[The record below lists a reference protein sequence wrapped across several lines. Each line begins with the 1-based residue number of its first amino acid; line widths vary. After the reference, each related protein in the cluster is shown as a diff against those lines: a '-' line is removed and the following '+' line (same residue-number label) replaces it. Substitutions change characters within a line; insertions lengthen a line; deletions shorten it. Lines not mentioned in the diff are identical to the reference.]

1 MTRPRGVVRLA
12 LRSAA
17 CTALLRVRGV
27 PTTGLVRC
35 EGSFPVLHTGG
46 TVRLGAQVS
55 LRSRTGRVEI
65 GATGGGELT
74 VGDRVFVN
82 QGASIVACGS
92 GTTGGITIGDDVHVG
107 DLVGIHDTDH
117 HPVDHLSAVRTAP
130 VVVEHDVWIGRGAT
144 LLPGAHVG
152 AHAVIGAGAVV
163 TGVIPPGVL
172 AVGVPAR
179 PVRELAVL
187 EGWRRA

>member
-17 CTALLRVRGV
+17 CTALLRARGV

-35 EGSFPVLHTGG
+35 EGSFPLVHTDG

-55 LRSRTGRVEI
+55 LRSRTGRVEL
-65 GATGGGELT
+65 GATGGGTLT

-82 QGASIVACGS
+82 QGASIVATDS
-92 GTTGGITIGDDVHVG
+92 ITIGDDVHVG

-117 HPVDHLSAVRTAP
+117 HAVDHLSAVRTAP

-144 LLPGAHVG
+144 LLPGALVG